1 MEFYAFVIGGVS
13 VGKLNS
19 FRDVI
24 EDMFYNDIFL
34 ALSTFIEDNPN
45 KLDSNSF
52 HVQNPDE
59 AALSDF
65 EVKYIELADS
75 EENGILF
82 DVVVSAE
89 IEIAETVRRN
99 REIDGIEQWFRISCS
114 ADLNDGIQNLHISGI
129 QIYTKSRKNIQG
141 SLSEY
146 LVPIIYKEQ
155 LDGVAETFLAKYYPE
170 ALAEPKPVPAREVA
184 KRMGLGVQEVHITK
198 NCYVFG
204 QVCFSD
210 CEMQY
215 YDSDAREYKPLTV
228 KRGTI
233 LVDPNVYFMRNV
245 GSVNNTIIHECVH
258 WDLHKKFFELEKLYN
273 KEARSI
279 RCQVQEGIR
288 PERNRTPLDWMEW
301 QANALAP
308 RILMPVKQVRQKIEE
323 LIEKNK
329 RVLQTDNMA
338 DVMESVVFELSD
350 FFEVSKQAAKIRM
363 IDLGYTEAIGVLT
376 YVDDRYISNYAFERS
391 ALKNNQTFTIG
402 IQDALIEYALNPDF
416 RQLIDS
422 GKYVY
427 VDAHFCINDTKY
439 IRRNENGYA
448 ELTDCARQH
457 IDECCLIFDIKVRR
471 NDKYGIKYY
480 TECVLFRNIVSDTI
494 IEAKYSSSLQ
504 NQRTEA
510 RAVELKKIGAE
521 AKLTENILRA
531 VPATLS
537 GTLVAHMKRL
547 NITVEKLAERSLL
560 HTKTIQRM
568 RNNEGYQPELATIVA
583 VCIGLQLNPVLSADM
598 IRKSGNTFRA
608 TEEHIIY
615 QMLLNSY
622 YQNSIYECNEVLLAN
637 NCKPLTK
644 EE

>member
-1 MEFYAFVIGGVS
+1 M
-13 VGKLNS
+13 GKLNS

-24 EDMFYNDIFL
+24 EDMFYNDIFN
-34 ALSTFIEDNPN
+34 ALSVFIEDNPN

-52 HVQNPDE
+52 HVQSPDE
-59 AALSDF
+59 AELSDF
-65 EVKYIELADS
+65 EVKYVDITNS
-75 EENGILF
+75 EGTGILF

-89 IEIAETVRRN
+89 IEIAETVKRN
-99 REIDGIEQWFRISCS
+99 REKDGIEQWFRISC
-114 ADLNDGIQNLHISGI
+114 AAELEDGLRNFFISSI
-129 QIYTKSRKNIQG
+129 QIYNKYRNNTKNR
-141 SLSEY
+141 LSEY

-155 LDGVAETFLAKYYPE
+155 LDDVAETFLKKYYPE
-170 ALAEPKPVPAREVA
+170 ALTEPKPVPAREVA
-184 KRMGLGVQEVHITK
+184 KRMGLDVQEVHITK
-198 NCYVFG
+198 TCSVFG

-210 CEMQY
+210 CEIQY
-215 YDSDAREYKPLTV
+215 YDLEAREYKPLTV

-245 GSVNNTIIHECVH
+245 GSFNNTIIHECVH

-288 PERNRTPLDWMEW
+288 PENNRTPLDWMEW

-308 RILMPVKQVRQKIEE
+308 RILMPVKQTRQKTEE
-323 LIEKNK
+323 LIEKNR

-338 DVMESVVFELSD
+338 NVMESVVFELSE

-402 IQDALIEYALNPDF
+402 IEDALVEYALNPDF

-439 IRRNENGYA
+439 IRQNQAGFA
-448 ELTDCARQH
+448 EMTDYARQH
-457 IDECCLIFDIKVRR
+457 IDECCLIFDIKARPNNR
-471 NDKYGIKYY
+471 YGAKYY
-480 TECVLFRNIVSDTI
+480 RECVLFRDIASDTL
-494 IEAKYSSSLQ
+494 IEVKFTSSLQ

-521 AKLTENILRA
+521 AKQTKNILRNL
-531 VPATLS
+531 PATFPD
-537 GTLVAHMKRL
+537 TLVAHMDRL
-547 NITVEKLAERSLL
+547 GITVETLAERSQVN
-560 HTKTIQRM
+560 TKTIQRM
-568 RNNEGYQPELATIVA
+568 RNDEKYQPKLKTVVA
-583 VCIGLQLNPVLSADM
+583 VCIGLQLNPVLSYDLVN
-598 IRKSGNTFRA
+598 KSGNKFMV

-615 QMLLNSY
+615 RTLLNTY

>member
-1 MEFYAFVIGGVS
+1 MAG
-13 VGKLNS
+13 LNS

-24 EDMFYNDIFL
+24 EDMFYNDIFN
-34 ALSTFIEDNPN
+34 ALSAFVEDNPSRLEN
-45 KLDSNSF
+45 NSYRD
-52 HVQNPDE
+52 QNPDE

-65 EVKYIELADS
+65 KVQFVNITESEGNEV
-75 EENGILF
+75 LF

-89 IEIAETVRRN
+89 VEIAETVRRN
-99 REIDGIEQWFRISCS
+99 RETDGIEQWFRVSCT
-114 ADLNDGIQNLHISGI
+114 AELEDGIQDFRISDI
-129 QIYTKSRKNIQG
+129 QIYSKNRRSTQNN
-141 SLSEY
+141 LSEY
-146 LVPIIYKEQ
+146 LVPIIYKEH
-155 LDGVAETFLAKYYPE
+155 LDNVAENFLAKYYPE
-170 ALAEPKPVPAREVA
+170 ALTEPMPVPSREVA
-184 KRMGLGVQEVHITK
+184 KRMGLDVQEVHITK
-198 NCYVFG
+198 TCSVFG
-204 QVCFSD
+204 QIYFSD
-210 CEMQY
+210 CEARH
-215 YDSDAREYKPLTV
+215 YDSDTREYKPLAV

-233 LVDPNVYFMRNV
+233 LIDPNVFFMRNV

-279 RCQVQEGIR
+279 SCQVQEGIR

-308 RILMPVKQVRQKIEE
+308 RILMPIRQARQKIEE

-329 RVLQTDNMA
+329 RVLQTENMA
-338 DVMESVVFELSD
+338 DIMESVVFELSD

-363 IDLGYTEAIGVLT
+363 IDLGYTEAIGVFT
-376 YVDDRYISNYAFERS
+376 YVDDHYISNYTFERS

-402 IQDALIEYALNPDF
+402 TQDALVEYALNPDF

-427 VDAHFCINDTKY
+427 VDAHFCVNDTKY
-439 IRRNENGYA
+439 IRQNESGYA
-448 ELTDCARQH
+448 ELTDYARQH
-457 IDECCLIFDIKVRR
+457 IDECCLIFDIKARR
-471 NDKYGIKYY
+471 NDRYGAKYY

-494 IEAKYSSSLQ
+494 IEAKYSSSPQ

-510 RAVELKKIGAE
+510 RAVELKKISNE
-521 AKLTENILRA
+521 AKRTANIMRGL
-531 VPATLS
+531 PATFS
-537 GTLVAHMKRL
+537 DTLIAHMDRL
-547 NITVEKLAERSLL
+547 DITVEKLEEKSLVNAR
-560 HTKTIQRM
+560 TIQRM
-568 RNNEGYQPELATIVA
+568 RNDERYQPKLGTIVA
-583 VCIGLQLNPVLSADM
+583 VCIGLQLNPVFSADM

-622 YQNSIYECNEVLLAN
+622 YQNSIYECNEILQAN

>member
-1 MEFYAFVIGGVS
+1 M
-13 VGKLNS
+13 GKLNS

-24 EDMFYNDIFL
+24 EDMFYNDIFN
-34 ALSTFIEDNPN
+34 ALSAFIEDNPSR
-45 KLDSNSF
+45 LESNTYR
-52 HVQNPDE
+52 VQSPDE

-65 EVKYIELADS
+65 KVQFVDITES
-75 EENGILF
+75 EENKILF

-89 IEIAETVRRN
+89 VEIAETVRRN
-99 REIDGIEQWFRISCS
+99 RETDGIQQWFRISCS
-114 ADLNDGIQNLHISGI
+114 AELDDGLHNFRISDIQLYSKNR
-129 QIYTKSRKNIQG
+129 KSKQNN
-141 SLSEY
+141 LSEY
-146 LVPIIYKEQ
+146 LVPIIYKEH
-155 LDGVAETFLAKYYPE
+155 LDNIAEEFLAKYYPE
-170 ALAEPKPVPAREVA
+170 ALTEPKPVPAREVA
-184 KRMGLGVQEVHITK
+184 RRMGLDVQGVHITK
-198 NCYVFG
+198 TCSVFG
-204 QVCFSD
+204 QVYFSD
-210 CEMQY
+210 CEIQY
-215 YDSDAREYKPLTV
+215 YDDDARAYKPLTV

-258 WDLHKKFFELEKLYN
+258 WDKHKKFFELEKLYN

-279 RCQVQEGIR
+279 SCQVQEGIR

-308 RILMPVKQVRQKIEE
+308 RILMPIRQARQKIEE

-329 RVLQTDNMA
+329 RVLQTENMA
-338 DVMESVVFELSD
+338 DIMESVVFELSD

-363 IDLGYTEAIGVLT
+363 IDLGYTEAIGVFT
-376 YVDDRYISNYAFERS
+376 YVDDHYISNYAFERS

-402 IQDALIEYALNPDF
+402 MQDALVEYALNPDF

-439 IRRNENGYA
+439 IRQNESGYA
-448 ELTDCARQH
+448 ELTDYARQH
-457 IDECCLIFDIKVRR
+457 IDECCLIFDIKARR
-471 NDKYGIKYY
+471 NDRYGTKYY

-494 IEAKYSSSLQ
+494 IEAKYSSSVQ

-510 RAVELKKIGAE
+510 RAVELKKINNE
-521 AKLTENILRA
+521 AKRTANIMRSL
-531 VPATLS
+531 PAAFSDTLI
-537 GTLVAHMKRL
+537 AHMDRL
-547 NITVEKLAERSLL
+547 KITVEKLEEKSLVNAR
-560 HTKTIQRM
+560 TIQRM
-568 RNNEGYQPELATIVA
+568 RNDERYQPKLGTIVA
-583 VCIGLQLNPVLSADM
+583 VCIGLQLSPVLSADM

-622 YQNSIYECNEVLLAN
+622 YQNSIYECNEILQAN

>member
-1 MEFYAFVIGGVS
+1 M
-13 VGKLNS
+13 GKLNS

-24 EDMFYNDIFL
+24 EDMFYNDIFN
-34 ALSTFIEDNPN
+34 ALSAFIEDNPSR
-45 KLDSNSF
+45 LESNTYR
-52 HVQNPDE
+52 VQSPDE

-65 EVKYIELADS
+65 KVQFVDITES
-75 EENGILF
+75 EENKILF

-89 IEIAETVRRN
+89 VEIAETVRRN
-99 REIDGIEQWFRISCS
+99 RETDGIQQWFRISCS
-114 ADLNDGIQNLHISGI
+114 AELDDGLHNFRISDIQLYSKNR
-129 QIYTKSRKNIQG
+129 KSKQNN
-141 SLSEY
+141 LSEY
-146 LVPIIYKEQ
+146 LVPIIYKEH
-155 LDGVAETFLAKYYPE
+155 LDNIAEEFLAKYYPE
-170 ALAEPKPVPAREVA
+170 ALTEPKPVPAREVA
-184 KRMGLGVQEVHITK
+184 RRMGLDVQGVHITK
-198 NCYVFG
+198 TCSVFG
-204 QVCFSD
+204 QVYFSD
-210 CEMQY
+210 CEIQY
-215 YDSDAREYKPLTV
+215 YDDDARAYKPLTV

-258 WDLHKKFFELEKLYN
+258 WDKHKKFFELEKLYN

-279 RCQVQEGIR
+279 SCQVQEGIR

-308 RILMPVKQVRQKIEE
+308 RILMPIRQARQKIEE

-329 RVLQTDNMA
+329 RVLQTENMA
-338 DVMESVVFELSD
+338 DIMESVVFELSD

-363 IDLGYTEAIGVLT
+363 IDLGYTEAIGVFT
-376 YVDDRYISNYAFERS
+376 YVDDHYISNYAFERS

-402 IQDALIEYALNPDF
+402 MQDALVEYALNPDF

-439 IRRNENGYA
+439 IRQNESGYA
-448 ELTDCARQH
+448 ELTDYARQH
-457 IDECCLIFDIKVRR
+457 IDECCLIFDIKARR
-471 NDKYGIKYY
+471 NDRYGTKYY

-494 IEAKYSSSLQ
+494 IEAKYSSSVQ

-510 RAVELKKIGAE
+510 RAVELKKINNE
-521 AKLTENILRA
+521 AKRTANIMRSL
-531 VPATLS
+531 PAAFSDTLI
-537 GTLVAHMKRL
+537 AHMDRL
-547 NITVEKLAERSLL
+547 KITVEKLEEKSLVNAR
-560 HTKTIQRM
+560 TIQRM
-568 RNNEGYQPELATIVA
+568 RNDERYQPKLGTIVA
-583 VCIGLQLNPVLSADM
+583 VCIGLQLSPILSADM

-622 YQNSIYECNEVLLAN
+622 YQNSIYECNEILQAN